1 MPSPP
6 LTPLTPL
13 PAPAATPAATRA
25 SSPLL
30 ASLLMEFAAREETE
44 ASAGETQLGSRA
56 DPWLTPLPAPA
67 ATPAATRAS
76 SPLLASLLMEGMEPA
91 ARETEA
97 SAGEAQLGFHAD
109 PWWGSLLAPEPLPA
123 APLQSPRPTR
133 PLLGIPLAP
142 PPPSTAMPVSRT
154 ASTHEAALAS
164 PFWPPLL
171 ELSQAAPGPTSTLPN
186 AMTPVAAALALAA
199 SAPAEAEAPGGATTS
214 STTNSAESNLAFEA
228 LINDVLESK
237 LGGVPDAAVVA
248 SARAECSAGGA
259 GPTALPSAPPPVP
272 SASQAAEDAKVADAA
287 AAALAAAA
295 TAAARKP
302 RVGGSASGVGGR
314 AGGGGNGASS
324 SAYRGVTKHRRTGR
338 FEAHLWDSGA
348 QLYLGGF
355 TDERAAAR
363 AYDLMSLCARG
374 AEAQL
379 NFPRGDYGLVEAS
392 LACMSKDE
400 LVALLRRRSK
410 GFSRGSSRFR
420 GVTKH
425 RNGSFEARQGQFMG
439 KHYIYL
445 GLFPSEVAAA
455 QAYDRSAVS
464 HHGVNAITNFA
475 IGNYT
480 AELAAWRAAC
490 GLQDDSPEAAT
501 RSLWRSPKGGAGGAK
516 RHKPS
521 LSASH
526 AAKKRKQSA
535 EDFE

>member
-6 LTPLTPL
+6 LTP
-13 PAPAATPAATRA
+13 
-25 SSPLL
+25 
-30 ASLLMEFAAREETE
+30 
-44 ASAGETQLGSRA
+44 
-56 DPWLTPLPAPA
+56 LTPLPAPA

-97 SAGEAQLGFHAD
+97 SAGEAQLGSRAD
-109 PWWGSLLAPEPLPA
+109 PWWGSLTLAPEPLPA

-171 ELSQAAPGPTSTLPN
+171 ELSQAAPGPTPTLPN

-199 SAPAEAEAPGGATTS
+199 PASAEAEAPGGATTS